1 MLAAQKLAKRKLI
14 RNVRGAITVL
24 DRQGREAVCEC
35 YEVVNTEYNRLL
47 GRGISRTFGWG
58 NKCQNA
64 SGQIEKRP
72 PFRTAS
78 FFSGKFFVYATFIT
92 FSACGPFGPS
102 VTSNSTS

>member
-78 FFSGKFFVYATFIT
+78 FFSGKFFV
-92 FSACGPFGPS
+92 
-102 VTSNSTS
+102 